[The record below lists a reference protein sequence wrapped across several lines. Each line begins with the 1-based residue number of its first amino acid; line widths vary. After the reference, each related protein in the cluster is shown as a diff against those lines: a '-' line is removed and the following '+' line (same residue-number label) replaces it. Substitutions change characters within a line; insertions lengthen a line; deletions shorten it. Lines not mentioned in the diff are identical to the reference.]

1 MKKCSSMAFHPLHG
15 AVQPERLAAFVHIH
29 AWIASCPIAGLFCLF
44 AVISVAYKAK
54 PKTATRPAIRAPV
67 PYSRARLMAAD
78 FAVADADAVEAAV
91 LDADPDAAVVAAAA
105 PPDVLLAAALELLD
119 ATDEE
124 LLAAA
129 EAFLE
134 PQVTDWQAV

>member
-1 MKKCSSMAFHPLHG
+1 M
-15 AVQPERLAAFVHIH
+15 
-29 AWIASCPIAGLFCLF
+29 
-44 AVISVAYKAK
+44 SVAYRAK
-54 PKTATRPAIRAPV
+54 PKTATRPATRAPV

-78 FAVADADAVEAAV
+78 FAVADADADAVEAAV
-91 LDADPDAAVVAAAA
+91 PDADPDAAVVAAPPAA

-129 EAFLE
+129 EAFLL
-134 PQVTDWQAV
+134 PQVTDWQEV